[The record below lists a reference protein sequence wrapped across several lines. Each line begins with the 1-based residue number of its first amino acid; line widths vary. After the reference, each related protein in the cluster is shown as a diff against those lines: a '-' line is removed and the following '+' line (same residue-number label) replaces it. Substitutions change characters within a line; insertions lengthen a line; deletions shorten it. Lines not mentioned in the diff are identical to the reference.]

1 MRQIVAVVAGVALAM
16 AALGGAFA
24 TGFGLGAVV
33 GAAGGGPGAVAGGLL
48 PGGPERVLG
57 GAGPDKIAVIRVV
70 GPITREGFSGLPLG
84 SAGAASRRIAALLE
98 RARRDAA
105 VKAVI
110 VELNTPGGSVV
121 ASDEITRGLQALRR
135 ARKVVVALMTEVAAS
150 GGYYVAS
157 GADHIVAD
165 PTTITGSIGVI
176 VTLTNI
182 QELSRKIGW
191 RTIVFKSGAFKD
203 LGNPTRPV
211 TPQEAAILQG
221 FVDEAYGRFVD
232 VVAQGRRM
240 DRARVRALADGRIYS
255 GAQAHRLGLVD
266 SLGGF
271 TEAVDVARRRAGL
284 ADPLIVEYG
293 GEGLLWTLLGSGG
306 RRVRL
311 WLGGPPLDELTA
323 PQQPI
328 AVQYL
333 MAF

>member
-1 MRQIVAVVAGVALAM
+1 MRQIVAVVVGLALAM

-24 TGFGLGAVV
+24 AGFGLGTVV
-33 GAAGGGPGAVAGGLL
+33 GAAGGRAGVAAGLV
-48 PGGPERVLG
+48 PGGPERRLG
-57 GAGPDKIAVIRVV
+57 GVGPEKVAVIRIV
-70 GPITREGFSGLPLG
+70 GPITREGVSGLPLDSG
-84 SAGAASRRIAALLE
+84 GAASRRIAALLE
-98 RARRDAA
+98 RARRDPA
-105 VKAVI
+105 VRGVV

-121 ASDEITRGLQALRR
+121 ASDEIARGLQALRR

-176 VTLTNI
+176 VTLANI

-203 LGNPTRPV
+203 LGNPNRPV

-240 DRARVRALADGRIYS
+240 DRARVRSLADGRIYS
-255 GAQAHRLGLVD
+255 GAQALRLGLVD

-271 TEAVDVARRRAGL
+271 TEAVDAVKRRTGL
-284 ADPLIVEYG
+284 ADPVIVEYG
-293 GEGLLWTLLGSGG
+293 GEGLLWALLGSTG

-311 WLGGPPLDELTA
+311 WLGGPPLDELA
-323 PQQPI
+323 RPEQPI

>member
-1 MRQIVAVVAGVALAM
+1 MRQIVAVVLGLALALT
-16 AALGGAFA
+16 ALGGAFA
-24 TGFGLGAVV
+24 AGFGLGTVV
-33 GAAGGGPGAVAGGLL
+33 GAAGGRAGAVAGLV
-48 PGGPERVLG
+48 PGGPERRLG
-57 GAGPDKIAVIRVV
+57 GAGPDKVAVIRIV
-70 GPITREGFSGLPLG
+70 GPITREGFSGLPFDSG
-84 SAGAASRRIAALLE
+84 GAASRRIAALLE
-98 RARRDAA
+98 RARRDPA

-121 ASDEITRGLQALRR
+121 ASDEIARGLQALRR
-135 ARKVVVALMTEVAAS
+135 ARKVAVALMTEVAAS

-176 VTLTNI
+176 VTLANI

-203 LGNPTRPV
+203 LGNPNRPV

-255 GAQAHRLGLVD
+255 GAQALRLGLVD

-271 TEAVDVARRRAGL
+271 TEAVEAAKRRTGL

-293 GEGLLWTLLGSGG
+293 GEGLLWALLGSTG

-311 WLGGPPLDELTA
+311 WLGGPPVDELVR
-323 PQQPI
+323 PEQPI